1 VLFVLRYTDSDY
13 PFGIFKLFL
22 PWCPEVLCVSMVT
35 ISECSNGPGIILA
48 AQTYLG
54 PRSVLC
60 VVVVTI
66 SECSNGPGIISAATS
81 PDICD
86 MSANIIAF
94 Y

>member
-1 VLFVLRYTDSDY
+1 
-13 PFGIFKLFL
+13 
-22 PWCPEVLCVSMVT
+22 MVT
-35 ISECSNGPGIILA
+35 ISECSNGPGIISA

-86 MSANIIAF
+86 MSANIIALTSSQI
-94 Y
+94 